1 MSVQTVETVN
11 ESVQDRQRALDL
23 LATGRDAEWRNR
35 LIWGDKKYILPSLL
49 SEFVGLQ
56 RTQTPERGSCAAPK
70 FKSRDEYE
78 TWKSQR
84 QK

>member
-35 LIWGDKKYILPSLL
+35 LVWGDKKYILPSLL
-49 SEFVGLQ
+49 SEFVGLVVTV
-56 RTQTPERGSCAAPK
+56 RVDATLTRARS
-70 FKSRDEYE
+70 
-78 TWKSQR
+78 
-84 QK
+84 